1 MASNAIIQCGSSS
14 SSHAIIT
21 NYDVFVSFRGEDT
34 RNNFTAFLFDALSQ
48 NGIHAFKDDTH
59 IQKGESIAPELLL
72 AIQESRLFLVVFS
85 KNYASSTW
93 CLRELAHICNCT
105 IESFSSRVLPIFYDV
120 DPSEVRK
127 QSGYYGRAFATH
139 EGRFREDREKMEE
152 VQRWREALT
161 QVANNSGWDIQNESQ
176 PAMIK
181 EIVQEIKY
189 RLGPKFQNLPNGNLV
204 GMESRVEEL
213 EKCLELESISDVRVV
228 GISGMGGIGK
238 TTLARAL
245 YEKIADQYDVHCFV
259 DDVNKIYQ
267 HSSSLGVQKQ
277 LLSQCLNE
285 ENLEICNVST
295 GTSLIR
301 TRLRNKRGLIVL
313 DNVSQVE
320 QLHMFTG
327 NRETLLSECL
337 GGGSIIIIIFR
348 DEHILRTHGV
358 NHVYQVKSLNQ
369 ENAVQLFCK
378 NAFRCDYI
386 MSGYEMLTHYV
397 LSHAQG
403 HPLAI
408 KVIGNFLY
416 GRNVRQWEGTLVRLS
431 ENKSKDIMEVLRT
444 SYDALEE
451 KDKEIFLDIA
461 CFFGQDSE
469 DYVKEILDFRGFY
482 PEIGLQILV
491 EKSLITI
498 SHGVIHMHSLLRD
511 LGKCIVREKSPK
523 EPRKWSRLWDCENLY
538 KVMSD
543 NMEAKHLKAIVVEDK
558 TWMFFETTMR
568 VDALSKLNHLEF
580 LSLQNVNCTGSLK
593 YLSRE
598 LGYLIWHKYPFV
610 CLPPSFQPV
619 NLVELILPKSNIKI
633 LWEGKKCL
641 PNLRRVDLSYSK
653 NLIKMPN
660 FGEALNLER
669 LNLEGC
675 IQLKHIGSSIGHLRK
690 LTSVILENCK
700 GLVKLPNFGEGHI
713 LQCLNLGG
721 CIQLSH
727 INPSIGL
734 LKKLTFLNLKD
745 CKSLVSLPNYILSLS
760 SLECLNLS
768 GCSKLNNIG
777 PLHSIHCWFPPCMR
791 QCDISFCNLLQIPDA
806 IGDLPCLETLNV
818 SGNNFAT
825 LPNLKELRRLFHLNL
840 QHCKKLK
847 DFPELPSRVDLLSK
861 AYMPPWPV
869 IEPLPRGRVAGL
881 YIFNCPKLVE
891 REHCASKTIS
901 WMIKHCASKTISW
914 MIKVIQEGHQY
925 KQLEFHLVFPRI
937 EVIIPGSEIP
947 WWFNNRHEGSLISID
962 PSSILQRDNIC
973 IGVVCCAVFSARHF
987 SVTSPPKTNGVFP
1000 ANVPVVLEGDLITD
1014 NLDHL
1019 GLFFFTMAQFFK
1031 TCSSITPNPAGDV
1044 KWKFEIRDQKGF
1056 DVEVKKCGYR
1066 WVYEKDLLGI

>member
-1 MASNAIIQCGSSS
+1 MVIWLG
-14 SSHAIIT
+14 
-21 NYDVFVSFRGEDT
+21 
-34 RNNFTAFLFDALSQ
+34 
-48 NGIHAFKDDTH
+48 
-59 IQKGESIAPELLL
+59 
-72 AIQESRLFLVVFS
+72 
-85 KNYASSTW
+85 W
-93 CLRELAHICNCT
+93 
-105 IESFSSRVLPIFYDV
+105 
-120 DPSEVRK
+120 
-127 QSGYYGRAFATH
+127 
-139 EGRFREDREKMEE
+139 
-152 VQRWREALT
+152 
-161 QVANNSGWDIQNESQ
+161 NSC
-176 PAMIK
+176 
-181 EIVQEIKY
+181 
-189 RLGPKFQNLPNGNLV
+189 
-204 GMESRVEEL
+204 VEEL
-213 EKCLELESISDVRVV
+213 EKCLALESVSDVRVV
-228 GISGMGGIGK
+228 GISGMKGIGK

-245 YEKIADQYDVHCFV
+245 YEKIADRYDFHCFV
-259 DDVNKIYQ
+259 DDLNKIYQ
-267 HSSSLGVQKQ
+267 LSGSLGG
-277 LLSQCLNE
+277 
-285 ENLEICNVST
+285 I
-295 GTSLIR
+295 
-301 TRLRNKRGLIVL
+301 
-313 DNVSQVE
+313 
-320 QLHMFTG
+320 
-327 NRETLLSECL
+327 ETLLCECL
-337 GGGSIIIIIFR
+337 GEGSKIIIISR
-348 DEHILRTHGV
+348 NEHILMTHGV
-358 NHVYQVKSLNQ
+358 HHVYQVQPLNQ
-369 ENAVQLFCK
+369 DNVVQLFCK

-386 MSGYEMLTHYV
+386 MSGYEMLTHDV

-403 HPLAI
+403 HPLTI
-408 KVIGNFLY
+408 EVMGKSLV
-416 GRNVRQWEGTLVRLS
+416 GRNVSQWKSALVRLS
-431 ENKSKDIMEVLRT
+431 EIKSKDIMDVLRT
-444 SYDALEE
+444 SYDDLEE
-451 KDKEIFLDIA
+451 KDNEIFLDIA

-543 NMEAKHLKAIVVEDK
+543 NM
-558 TWMFFETTMR
+558 
-568 VDALSKLNHLEF
+568 
-580 LSLQNVNCTGSLK
+580 
-593 YLSRE
+593 
-598 LGYLIWHKYPFV
+598 
-610 CLPPSFQPV
+610 CLP
-619 NLVELILPKSNIKI
+619 
-633 LWEGKKCL
+633 C
-641 PNLRRVDLSYSK
+641 LRRVDLSYSK

-675 IQLKHIGSSIGHLRK
+675 IQLKHIGSSISHLRK

-791 QCDISFCNLLQIPDA
+791 QCDISFCNLLQIHDA

-847 DFPELPSRVDLLSK
+847 DLPELPLRVDLLSK

-869 IEPLPRGRVAGL
+869 IEPLPWGRVAGL

-891 REHCASKTIS
+891 REHCAR
-901 WMIKHCASKTISW
+901 KTISW
-914 MIKVIQEGHQY
+914 MIKVIQECHQY
-925 KQLEFHLVFPRI
+925 KLLEFHLVVPRI

-947 WWFNNRHEGSLISID
+947 SWFNNRHEGSLISID
-962 PSSILQRDNIC
+962 PSSIVQRDNNC
-973 IGVVCCAVFSARHF
+973 IGVVCCAVFSAGHQRRNF
-987 SVTSPPKTNGVFP
+987 SVMSPPKTNGVFP

-1019 GLFFFTMAQFFK
+1019 GLFFFTLAQFFK
-1031 TCSSITPNPAGDV
+1031 TCSWNTPNPGDV
-1044 KWKFEIRDQKGF
+1044 KWEFEIRDQKGF
-1056 DVEVKKCGYR
+1056 DVKVKNCGYR
-1066 WVYEKDLLGI
+1066 WVYEKDLHPSQLTMMHTEC